1 LRTDRPSL
9 FQRLRRYA
17 RTPSR
22 DPQEDRLTEA
32 LAVTLDAAP
41 EAARYL
47 ASVWFDVELSEELT
61 VRTQLYE
68 DGDRVDLELLF
79 GAESHPE
86 RRIWIE
92 SKVGSTADS
101 EQGERY
107 IRRLLARGDPWSF
120 GWLTADP
127 GWALADLPEGA
138 RAHTWQELAVTL
150 RDWLGGPLRGKLP
163 TDYGA
168 RLVEEFIRHLR
179 EEELG
184 YTEAFG
190 KADADALTRYRPAVA
205 RVHEVMRGAVA
216 ALETRWGEPLG
227 QGVRGCRP
235 DGWWVFSKS
244 PSAGPV
250 SPWPNYSDEWPREHP
265 YFELHLRRDD
275 GRLQP
280 RGEWVV
286 GAGAT
291 FQTRWAPSSEEVE
304 EWLGT
309 LSQKDFEYGGE
320 PGTDHVY
327 LFRYKPLSALE
338 GSDLGSQ
345 ASALA
350 EWAESTF
357 KCLNLHPPPT
367 EVER

>member
-1 LRTDRPSL
+1 MRTDRPSL
-9 FQRLRRYA
+9 FERLRRYA
-17 RTPSR
+17 RTPGR

-32 LAVTLDAAP
+32 LAATLDAAP
-41 EAARYL
+41 QAARFL
-47 ASVWFDVELSEELT
+47 ASVWFGVELSAELT
-61 VRTQLYE
+61 IRTQLVKG
-68 DGDRVDLELLF
+68 GDRIDLELLF
-79 GAESHPE
+79 GPNARPE

-92 SKVGSTADS
+92 AKVRSRAER

-107 IRRLLARGDPWSF
+107 VGRLRDRGDPWSF
-120 GWLTADP
+120 SWLTADP
-127 GWALADLPEGA
+127 NWARAELPEGA
-138 RAHTWQELAVTL
+138 RAHTWQQLAVVL
-150 RDWLGGPLRGKLP
+150 RDWLKESPEASID
-163 TDYGA
+163 TDYGP
-168 RLVEEFIRHLR
+168 RLVAEFVHHLE

-184 YTEAFG
+184 YTEPFSE
-190 KADADALTRYRPAVA
+190 ADADALRRYRHAVA
-205 RVHEVMRGAVA
+205 RIEEVERE
-216 ALETRWGEPLG
+216 ALEMLEARWGKLLKEG
-227 QGVRGCRP
+227 SRGGP
-235 DGWWVFSKS
+235 DHWWAFSKS

-291 FQTRWAPSSEEVE
+291 FQNRWAPPNEEVE

-309 LSQKDFEYGGE
+309 LFQKDFEYGGE

-327 LFRYKPLSALE
+327 LFQYKPLSDLE

-350 EWAESTF
+350 EWAEATF